1 MKDGDCNVIEHRNNH
16 VTVID
21 VCNAAP
27 KAMPFQTFGMARTI
41 LGGRSMTPPPL
52 PGDFGQKEFPVN
64 PIDYLKQ
71 RNINDVFRFMLTD
84 PDMDHMDGMKA
95 FFEHFQPT
103 NFWDTDNNKTI
114 DWSKDKSG
122 KFNEEDWKFYLS
134 LRKGTNQSTKRLTLY
149 SNSTGKYS
157 TWLRMVAAVVTA
169 HILAPTPTLIADA
182 NEKCENYHG
191 CSYVILY
198 ITGDKPHKI
207 LLGGNSHD
215 DTWDHI
221 LNNHKAVTDVEVLIA
236 PARVNHFE
244 TGAHGI

>member
-1 MKDGDCNVIEHRNNH
+1 
-16 VTVID
+16 
-21 VCNAAP
+21 
-27 KAMPFQTFGMARTI
+27 MPFQTFGMARTI

-236 PARVNHFE
+236 PARVNHLE